1 MFLGGAPAPY
11 KMCAGAQK
19 NSFPSPQGRRW
30 TAPLVFTRGRGPDEG
45 FFRREVCVLA
55 IRLLRIPHGIVLEY
69 LEEFG
74 RKVVETIT
82 VTGDQR
88 GK

>member
-1 MFLGGAPAPY
+1 MPIDDKEKCVTGAE
-11 KMCAGAQK
+11 
-19 NSFPSPQGRRW
+19 GRE
-30 TAPLVFTRGRGPDEG
+30 PGRGIRVTGSGNGAREPGRGTDEG
-45 FFRREVCVLA
+45 FLRREVCVLA
-55 IRLLRIPHGIVLEY
+55 IRVLRIPHGIVLEY